1 MTDDNPAMH
10 SGMTGMARASLDA
23 NLETCEPSTGMVG
36 YGGPS
41 IPSSDQAR
49 RAPEPKSFNSTH
61 TNWTS
66 SAANC

>member
-23 NLETCEPSTGMVG
+23 NLETCEPSMGMVG
-36 YGGPS
+36 YDMVGPS
-41 IPSSDQAR
+41 PSSDQG
-49 RAPEPKSFNSTH
+49 PEPNPSTHH